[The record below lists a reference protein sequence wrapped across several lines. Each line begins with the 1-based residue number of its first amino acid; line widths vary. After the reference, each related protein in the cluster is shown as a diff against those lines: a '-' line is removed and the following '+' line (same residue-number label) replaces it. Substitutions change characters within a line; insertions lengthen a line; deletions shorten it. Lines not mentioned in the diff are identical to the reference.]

1 MLKVSLAA
9 SETSALEVLAGPS
22 LTDIKYADDI
32 TLLGGNPSKIQIIL
46 HDLNNSDARFDMR
59 FIPAQLH
66 FKANSPRGSSDA
78 DHNTTSMAMAHVSDN
93 SLSGPHPA
101 STSESELDQPGAQR
115 LRRLRPRVP
124 VQNFNLNVGL
134 HRDRSNLLQSSNETM
149 RRKRGRPRKYP
160 RLDNRS
166 ATSDQEATKEPR
178 SASAEDHSD
187 DAGMNG
193 DQGGR
198 GPESDTRRYPV
209 RNRRHTAMYQVEYP
223 QSTHGPARNWLAG
236 TGYEHSNR
244 GRRHRTSSRFYR
256 GLHHCGSSTSSSM
269 DSDSGTS
276 TPERDPMECR
286 LPSSHSSWRRAAPER
301 NSMVDVDEDET
312 RFERRRTK
320 SIMNARSELLPIN
333 LRSTDPTIILTD
345 FFLLFGS
352 SLQIKSTLSDRLLC
366 GTNLA
371 DIEPMT
377 MDDSV
382 GFDQVGGHDR
392 HILALKES
400 IVLPLMYPDVFSG
413 FGIDPPRGVLFC
425 GPPGKTLLAR
435 ALANECTRM
444 SSARSVDGTKE
455 LRRPIAFFMRKG
467 ADCLSKWVGESERQ
481 LRLLFDQAYRMRPSI
496 IFFDEID
503 GLAPVRSSKQD
514 QIHSSIVSTLLSLMD
529 GLDSRA
535 EVVIIGATNRPDAID
550 PALRRPG
557 RFDREFTFSLPCES
571 VRRRI
576 LEVHTAKWKPAPD
589 PELLS
594 QLAAI
599 TSNFSGADLKAL
611 VTEACL
617 CCLRRQ
623 YPQVYESRVKLALDQ
638 KYLKVQRPDW
648 LRALKLVRP
657 SKDRTDVDSSALNLT
672 PVSSALASTKR
683 YPLSLTLADLFSST
697 LDQLTQLLSY
707 ALAPPGSK
715 MLELS
720 DWTSIVTNFQVSG
733 SFSNSRLL
741 LTGDVPTCLMSAVWH
756 RLESVQVFTLSP
768 ANLVAF
774 PTSIGV
780 CPEAAI
786 AQILSA
792 VRQAARNNAAQSQA
806 EDELVQGVVLY
817 IPQVDLLLRRIP
829 RSAAFCLVDRIEAL
843 TQELIAED
851 FALSFSEHM
860 TGGCE
865 FVRAASERSR
875 RVFVIATLAG
885 PHRTKLHKAPTV
897 EKPPITVQPE
907 SLSKLRSLTDV
918 TSPVRRV
925 SQSVTPTV
933 CTHFPL
939 HTSGDPEAATVG
951 CALVGTILS
960 HRPEVSLL
968 NWIPVDS
975 SLCLVRLPTSVKESR
990 KREADCCLFVVSAC
1004 APTDRSFDA
1013 VEHRFYDALNAQL
1026 RRAKSSDIVVV
1037 DGDLNVDVNK
1047 MCNGVGLVRKSPGGR
1062 KLNQVSPMRDK
1073 SLLSTR
1079 PSPTISVSPMEDPI
1093 VFNDSS
1099 SCSSASVS
1107 DIDNSN
1113 GAENVPVLRK
1123 NAVGDSKFGSNTLR
1137 SPANLGERPASNVPR
1152 SHKRRYYYRLLTR
1165 LFHQFNSV
1173 RIRVPQPSK
1182 AAKITFF
1189 TPVLMVMPRRLARAD
1204 GSLIIQSD
1212 AYNSGAGRPPSP
1224 VPVSVEPDDASN
1236 KRIAPVLRPEELLA
1250 LEREEAQLFRRLRQV
1265 LRRVVAHLARH
1276 RRFAVFSRPVQTDE
1290 APDYYEVIRNPMD
1303 LGSVRDRI
1311 DARKYV
1317 NVEDFMKDIE
1327 LIYHNALEY
1336 NPANVPRSRDI
1347 RARAAEFW
1355 DEACLKMEEEL
1366 YPPDLNE
1373 RCRAATEAQAMRA
1386 AASKHGPAESNPR
1399 TATPKIS
1406 VTSSTVGRSSV
1417 SSNPSIPLTKPLPM
1431 PQGGR
1436 FSRRLHGAS
1445 FPSPESKVIREKL
1458 GIDEANSENY
1468 QRSGVRTPSPR
1479 VSRELSSPTPDVH
1492 SLMTGTSKTVVES
1505 TEPGDLPTGT
1515 SQSNGPVASSSPNR
1529 TRSPDISV
1537 TELTLDKPDSGPH
1550 PDDLNAFL
1558 QTVVNGTLG
1567 WSAEELIKLHR
1578 EFSYLVL
1585 CGSHRTGIL
1594 TELERVFE
1602 THYQRNVSYCEG

>member
-1 MLKVSLAA
+1 MDSCF
-9 SETSALEVLAGPS
+9 
-22 LTDIKYADDI
+22 
-32 TLLGGNPSKIQIIL
+32 KIRFC
-46 HDLNNSDARFDMR
+46 DLFTV
-59 FIPAQLH
+59 H

-843 TQELIAED
+843 TQELIVED

-897 EKPPITVQPE
+897 EKSPITVQPE

-925 SQSVTPTV
+925 SQSVTPT
-933 CTHFPL
+933 
-939 HTSGDPEAATVG
+939 
-951 CALVGTILS
+951 
-960 HRPEVSLL
+960 
-968 NWIPVDS
+968 
-975 SLCLVRLPTSVKESR
+975 
-990 KREADCCLFVVSAC
+990 
-1004 APTDRSFDA
+1004 
-1013 VEHRFYDALNAQL
+1013 
-1026 RRAKSSDIVVV
+1026 
-1037 DGDLNVDVNK
+1037 VDVNK

-1436 FSRRLHGAS
+1436 FSRRLHGQPPILELSDIQLLQSVRERRGSSATL
-1445 FPSPESKVIREKL
+1445 PSPESKVIREKL

-1594 TELERVFE
+1594 TSRHF
-1602 THYQRNVSYCEG
+1602 

>member
-1 MLKVSLAA
+1 MKRSGERPSKRASRNSLNSSQSWDAENYSPKRLRRRVVAKFPSIDLEPSVSL
-9 SETSALEVLAGPS
+9 SRTSHLDLSSFSMSHTSGPIVEVSPS
-22 LTDIKYADDI
+22 NRPLR
-32 TLLGGNPSKIQIIL
+32 
-46 HDLNNSDARFDMR
+46 NSRR
-59 FIPAQLH
+59 LVH
-66 FKANSPRGSSDA
+66 FKANSPKVSPDA
-78 DHNTTSMAMAHVSDN
+78 DHNATNIAMAHVSDN

-124 VQNFNLNVGL
+124 VRNFNLNVGL
-134 HRDRSNLLQSSNETM
+134 HRDRSNLLQSSNETV
-149 RRKRGRPRKYP
+149 RQKRGRPRKYP
-160 RLDNRS
+160 RLDTRS
-166 ATSDQEATKEPR
+166 VTSDQEATKEPR
-178 SASAEDHSD
+178 NTSAEDHSD

-193 DQGGR
+193 DQGNR
-198 GPESDTRRYPV
+198 GPDSDTRRYPV

-236 TGYEHSNR
+236 TGYEHSGR

-276 TPERDPMECR
+276 TPERDPTECR
-286 LPSSHSSWRRAAPER
+286 LPSSHSSWRRTAPER
-301 NSMVDVDEDET
+301 NSMLGVDEDET

-320 SIMNARSELLPIN
+320 SIMHARSELLPIN
-333 LRSTDPTIILTD
+333 LRSTDPT
-345 FFLLFGS
+345 
-352 SLQIKSTLSDRLLC
+352 IKSTLSDRLLC

-425 GPPGKTLLAR
+425 GPPGTGKTLLAR

-557 RFDREFTFSLPCES
+557 RFDREFTFSLPCEA

-599 TSNFSGADLKAL
+599 TNNFSGADLKAL

-657 SKDRTDVDSSALNLT
+657 SNDRTDVDAASLNLT

-707 ALAPPGSK
+707 ALVPPGSK

-720 DWTSIVTNFQVSG
+720 DWASIVTNFQVSG

-774 PTSIGV
+774 PTSIGI

-792 VRQAARNNAAQSQA
+792 VKQAASNNVAQSQA
-806 EDELVQGVVLY
+806 EDQLVQGVVLY

-851 FALSFSEHM
+851 FALPFSEHM
-860 TGGCE
+860 TGSCE

-875 RVFVIATLAG
+875 RVFVVATLAG
-885 PHRTKLHKAPTV
+885 PHRTKLHRAPTV
-897 EKPPITVQPE
+897 GKSPITVQPE
-907 SLSKLRSLTDV
+907 SLSKLRGPTDV

-925 SQSVTPTV
+925 SQSVTPT
-933 CTHFPL
+933 
-939 HTSGDPEAATVG
+939 
-951 CALVGTILS
+951 
-960 HRPEVSLL
+960 
-968 NWIPVDS
+968 
-975 SLCLVRLPTSVKESR
+975 
-990 KREADCCLFVVSAC
+990 
-1004 APTDRSFDA
+1004 
-1013 VEHRFYDALNAQL
+1013 
-1026 RRAKSSDIVVV
+1026 
-1037 DGDLNVDVNK
+1037 VDVNK

-1062 KLNQVSPMRDK
+1062 KFNQVSPMRDK
-1073 SLLSTR
+1073 SLHSTR

-1113 GAENVPVLRK
+1113 GTENVPVLRK
-1123 NAVGDSKFGSNTLR
+1123 NVVGDSKLRCR
-1137 SPANLGERPASNVPR
+1137 SPASIGERPATNVPH
-1152 SHKRRYYYRLLTR
+1152 SHKRRYYYRLLMR

-1182 AAKITFF
+1182 AAKVTFF
-1189 TPVLMVMPRRLARAD
+1189 TPVLMVMTRCPARPD
-1204 GSLIIQSD
+1204 GSLMIEPD
-1212 AYNSGAGRPPSP
+1212 AFNSGGGRPPSP
-1224 VPVSVEPDDASN
+1224 VPVSVEPEDAPN
-1236 KRIAPVLRPEELLA
+1236 KRIAPVLRPEEILA

-1303 LGSVRDRI
+1303 LGSIRDRI

-1373 RCRAATEAQAMRA
+1373 RCQAATEAQAMRA
-1386 AASKHGPAESNPR
+1386 ATSKHGLVESHPR
-1399 TATPKIS
+1399 TTIPKIS
-1406 VTSSTVGRSSV
+1406 VTSSTVGRSAV

-1436 FSRRLHGAS
+1436 FSRRLHGQPPILEPSDIQLLQSVRERRGSSATL
-1445 FPSPESKVIREKL
+1445 PSPESKVIREKL
-1458 GIDEANSENY
+1458 GIDEANSKNY
-1468 QRSGVRTPSPR
+1468 QCSGVHTPSPR
-1479 VSRELSSPTPDVH
+1479 VSRERSSATPEVH
-1492 SLMTGTSKTVVES
+1492 SPMTGTSKAVVES

-1515 SQSNGPVASSSPNR
+1515 CQTNGPVASSSPNR

-1537 TELTLDKPDSGPH
+1537 TEVTLDKSDLGPH

-1578 EFSYLVL
+1578 EFSYLLL

-1602 THYQRNVSYCEG
+1602 SYYQRNVSFCEG